1 MAVPV
6 GHAHALHVFV
16 APGGGMRVLIL
27 CLSVCGIAFPP
38 AGHAQAIHKCLAPDG
53 VAYQS
58 APCAS
63 DAGDVVI
70 ATLGSS
76 RVESAPRAEPPPTAT
91 TPARRE
97 PATNSKRVFW
107 RTSIAIGM
115 SDDEVLNLP
124 AWGRPSTITRSKA
137 NRVWYE
143 EWIYRRRMGGSS
155 RLSFANGR
163 LVGMGTAAEVEAAE
177 TQVSYALH

>member
-1 MAVPV
+1 
-6 GHAHALHVFV
+6 
-16 APGGGMRVLIL
+16 
-27 CLSVCGIAFPP
+27 LSCCGIAYPL

-58 APCAS
+58 MPCAS
-63 DAGDVVI
+63 GAGDVVI
-70 ATLGSS
+70 ASLGSV
-76 RVESAPRAEPPPTAT
+76 RTESAAAAAAPAA
-91 TPARRE
+91 PARRE
-97 PATNSKRVFW
+97 PGASSKRVFW

-143 EWIYRRRMGGSS
+143 EWIYRWRMGGSS

-163 LVGMGTAAEVEAAE
+163 LIGMGTTTEPAPAE
-177 TQVSYALH
+177 TQVSYAVH

>member
-1 MAVPV
+1 
-6 GHAHALHVFV
+6 
-16 APGGGMRVLIL
+16 MRVLVL
-27 CLSVCGIAFPP
+27 YLSFCGIAYPLT
-38 AGHAQAIHKCLAPDG
+38 GHAQAIHKCLAPEG

-58 APCAS
+58 MPCAS
-63 DAGDVVI
+63 GAGDIVI
-70 ATLGSS
+70 ASLDN
-76 RVESAPRAEPPPTAT
+76 ARAEP
-91 TPARRE
+91 ARRAEE
-97 PATNSKRVFW
+97 PAAMPLRRDPGSNSKRVFW

-124 AWGRPSTITRSKA
+124 AWGRPSAITRSKA

-143 EWIYRRRMGGSS
+143 EWIYRWRMGGTS

-163 LVGMGTAAEVEAAE
+163 LVGMGTAAEIEPAE

>member
-1 MAVPV
+1 
-6 GHAHALHVFV
+6 
-16 APGGGMRVLIL
+16 MRVLVL
-27 CLSVCGIAFPP
+27 CLSLCSVAYPLM
-38 AGHAQAIHKCLAPDG
+38 GHAQAIHKCLASDG

-58 APCAS
+58 MPCAS
-63 DAGDVVI
+63 GAADIVI
-70 ATLGSS
+70 ASLGSV
-76 RVESAPRAEPPPTAT
+76 RVDSAARAETPTA
-91 TPARRE
+91 TPARRD
-97 PATNSKRVFW
+97 PGSNSKRVFW

-143 EWIYRRRMGGSS
+143 EWIYRWRMGGTS

-163 LVGMGTAAEVEAAE
+163 LVGMGTAAEIEPVE
-177 TQVSYALH
+177 TQVSYTLR

>member
-1 MAVPV
+1 
-6 GHAHALHVFV
+6 
-16 APGGGMRVLIL
+16 MRTLVL
-27 CLSVCGIAFPP
+27 CLSCCGIAYPL

-58 APCAS
+58 MPCAS
-63 DAGDVVI
+63 GAGDIVI
-70 ATLGSS
+70 ASLGSG
-76 RVESAPRAEPPPTAT
+76 RAEAASRAESSTAA
-91 TPARRE
+91 PARRE
-97 PATNSKRVFW
+97 AGTNSKRVFW

-143 EWIYRRRMGGSS
+143 EWIYRWRMGGSS

-163 LVGMGTAAEVEAAE
+163 LVGMGTAAEVEPAE
-177 TQVSYALH
+177 TRVSYTLH

>member
-1 MAVPV
+1 
-6 GHAHALHVFV
+6 
-16 APGGGMRVLIL
+16 MRVLIL
-27 CLSVCGIAFPP
+27 CLSCCGLAYPL

-58 APCAS
+58 MPCAS
-63 DAGDVVI
+63 GAGDIVI
-70 ATLGSS
+70 ASLGNT
-76 RVESAPRAEPPPTAT
+76 RAESAAGADAPTAA
-91 TPARRE
+91 PARRE
-97 PATNSKRVFW
+97 QGVHSKRVFW

-124 AWGRPSTITRSKA
+124 AWGRPSAITRSKA

-143 EWIYRRRMGGSS
+143 EWIYRWRMGGTS

-163 LVGMGTAAEVEAAE
+163 LVGMGTAAEPAPAE
-177 TQVSYALH
+177 TQVSYAVH

>member
-1 MAVPV
+1 
-6 GHAHALHVFV
+6 
-16 APGGGMRVLIL
+16 MRVLVL
-27 CLSVCGIAFPP
+27 CLSLCSIAYPLI
-38 AGHAQAIHKCLAPDG
+38 GDAQAIHKCLAPDG

-58 APCAS
+58 MPCAS
-63 DAGDVVI
+63 GAGDIVI
-70 ATLGSS
+70 ASLGSV
-76 RVESAPRAEPPPTAT
+76 RVDPAARTEASTA
-91 TPARRE
+91 TPARRD
-97 PATNSKRVFW
+97 PGSNSKRVFW

-143 EWIYRRRMGGSS
+143 EWVYRWRMGGTS

-163 LVGMGTAAEVEAAE
+163 LVGMGTAAEIDPVE
-177 TQVSYALH
+177 TQVSYSLH

>member
-1 MAVPV
+1 
-6 GHAHALHVFV
+6 
-16 APGGGMRVLIL
+16 MRVLVV
-27 CLSVCGIAFPP
+27 CLSLCGITYSM

-58 APCAS
+58 TPCAS
-63 DAGDVVI
+63 GAGDVVI
-70 ATLGSS
+70 ASLGSA
-76 RVESAPRAEPPPTAT
+76 RAESARRAEPLSA

-97 PATNSKRVFW
+97 PGTNSKRVFS

-124 AWGRPSTITRSKA
+124 AWGRPSTITRSKVD
-137 NRVWYE
+137 RVWYE
-143 EWIYRRRMGGSS
+143 EWIYRGRMGGAS

-163 LVGMGTAAEVEAAE
+163 LVGMGTAAEVEPAE
-177 TQVSYALH
+177 TQDSYALH

>member
-1 MAVPV
+1 
-6 GHAHALHVFV
+6 
-16 APGGGMRVLIL
+16 MRVLVL
-27 CLSVCGIAFPP
+27 CLSLCGIAYPL

-58 APCAS
+58 TPCAS
-63 DAGDVVI
+63 GAGEVVI
-70 ATLGSS
+70 ASLGSA
-76 RVESAPRAEPPPTAT
+76 RAEPAPRAEPPTAM
-91 TPARRE
+91 PSRRE
-97 PATNSKRVFW
+97 PGTNSKRVFW

-143 EWIYRRRMGGSS
+143 EWIYRWRMGGSN
-155 RLSFANGR
+155 RLSFANGK
-163 LVGMGTAAEVEAAE
+163 LVGMGTAAEVEPAE
-177 TQVSYALH
+177 AQVSYALH

>member
-1 MAVPV
+1 
-6 GHAHALHVFV
+6 VFV
-16 APGGGMRVLIL
+16 LAGDIMRVLVL
-27 CLSVCGIAFPP
+27 CLSFCGIAYPL

-58 APCAS
+58 LPCAS
-63 DAGDVVI
+63 GAGDVVI
-70 ATLGSS
+70 ASLAS
-76 RVESAPRAEPPPTAT
+76 VPAESAPRAGAPIAA
-91 TPARRE
+91 PAKRE
-97 PATNSKRVFW
+97 RGANSPNSKRVFW

-124 AWGRPSTITRSKA
+124 AWGRPSAITRSKA

-143 EWIYRRRMGGSS
+143 EWIYRWRMGGIS

-163 LVGMGTAAEVEAAE
+163 LTGVETAAAVEPAE